1 MKPARRLAYGLATI
15 LGPLIGL
22 DPKGFF
28 IPYKHARSLPRAGT
42 NEYPS
47 IEALLAERRPA
58 FRQVL
63 AAIQSH
69 GAALAAIGGNAPPQ
83 PRWNQDWFSGL
94 DAAAAYAL
102 VRERRPRSVVEV
114 GSGHSTR
121 FIARAI
127 ADGGLPASLTAID
140 PEPRAALAG
149 LKLEAVR
156 KTAQEADPALFAGLR
171 AGDMLFIDSSH
182 VLMPGSDVDFL
193 FNRVLPGLA
202 PGTLVHVHDIFL
214 PDDYPP
220 EWAWRGYNE
229 QNAVGA
235 LLQGGAWR
243 PLFASHYVSTRM
255 RKETAGPALAGLPIP
270 PTARTSSLWIEK
282 QGQ

>member
-1 MKPARRLAYGLATI
+1 MKLARRLAYGLATI
-15 LGPLIGL
+15 LGPPIGL
-22 DPKGFF
+22 GPKGFF
-28 IPYKHARSLPRAGT
+28 IPYKHAGSMPKAGT

-47 IEALLAERRPA
+47 IEALFAEHKTG
-58 FRQVL
+58 FHKVL
-63 AAIQSH
+63 AAIRSH
-69 GAALAAIGGNAPPQ
+69 GAALSAIGADAPPQ

-102 VRERRPRSVVEV
+102 VRERRPSLVVEV

-127 ADGGLPASLTAID
+127 ADGGLRTRLVSID
-140 PEPRAALAG
+140 PRPRAALAG
-149 LKLEAVR
+149 LKLDAVR
-156 KTAQEADPALFAGLR
+156 KTAQEADAALFAGLR

-202 PGTLVHVHDIFL
+202 PGTLAHVHDVFL
-214 PDDYPP
+214 PDDYPA

-255 RKETAGPALAGLPIP
+255 PDEAAGLGLAGLPVP
-270 PTARTSSLWIEK
+270 PTARPSSLWIEK
-282 QGQ
+282 PDQ

>member
-1 MKPARRLAYGLATI
+1 MKAARRLVYGLATVI
-15 LGPLIGL
+15 GPFLGLK
-22 DPKGFF
+22 PKGFF
-28 IPYKHARSLPRAGT
+28 IPSRRAASVPAAGT
-42 NEYPS
+42 NCYPAM
-47 IEALLAERRPA
+47 EALFAERRDD

-63 AAIQSH
+63 AAIHRH
-69 GAALAAIGGNAPPQ
+69 GAALATIGDGPAPA

-102 VRERRPRSVVEV
+102 VRERRPRRVVEV

-127 ADGGLPASLTAID
+127 ADGELSTSLVAID
-140 PEPRAALAG
+140 PEPRATLAG
-149 LKLEAVR
+149 LKLDSVR
-156 KTAQEADPALFAGLR
+156 TTAQAADEALFAGLQ
-171 AGDMLFIDSSH
+171 AGDLLFIDSSH

-193 FNRVLPGLA
+193 LNWVLPGLA

-214 PDDYPP
+214 PGDYPA

-229 QNAVGA
+229 QNAAGA

-243 PLFASHYVSTRM
+243 PLFASHYVSTR
-255 RKETAGPALAGLPIP
+255 LADEVARLDLARPRVP
-270 PTARTSSLWIEK
+270 PTARPSSLWLVK
-282 QGQ
+282 HN